1 MQPRTVDDVP
11 TVIAEEMGRV
21 LSGEPLDLHRD
32 FFLAGGDSVR
42 AVELITRLG
51 ERFSDGTEED
61 SARLCSALLL
71 AVFEDATPEA
81 LAVVVREHL

>member
-11 TVIAEEMGRV
+11 LVIAQEMGRV
-21 LSGEPLDLHRD
+21 LSGEPLDLHLD
-32 FFLAGGDSVR
+32 FFHAGGDSVR

-51 ERFSDGTEED
+51 ERFSDGTEE
-61 SARLCSALLL
+61 AGERLCSALLL

-81 LAVVVREHL
+81 LAAVVREHL